1 MNKKRLIFILAL
13 LLSAFI
19 WFEINLTKVQE
30 VDLHVPITISNAP
43 SALVPITLEPE
54 TIDITVEGKGQDIMG
69 YNLKKYV
76 YHIDLR
82 EVHYGRNY
90 LPIAYENLEG
100 FKEFNLTIV
109 HRPPMKD
116 VLIVMDN
123 MSTMIMPV
131 EITFADDD
139 SRQYFEENEL
149 EIKPEEIQITG
160 PQSIITKIEEV
171 ITIPYNKNIH
181 VDDPHL
187 SVIQPKDS
195 KVSYDTYTLDITK
208 MEPKII
214 QKTISL
220 IPINTSDGIE
230 IFPSSVSIKV
240 SGEQGFVSILEEK
253 DIFATLELPDSFKVD
268 DEILI
273 SVELPTGIDLLGQ
286 TPTKVRIK
294 SIPE

>member
-123 MSTMIMPV
+123 MSTMIVPV

-149 EIKPEEIQITG
+149 EI
-160 PQSIITKIEEV
+160 
-171 ITIPYNKNIH
+171 
-181 VDDPHL
+181 
-187 SVIQPKDS
+187 
-195 KVSYDTYTLDITK
+195 
-208 MEPKII
+208 
-214 QKTISL
+214 
-220 IPINTSDGIE
+220 
-230 IFPSSVSIKV
+230 
-240 SGEQGFVSILEEK
+240 
-253 DIFATLELPDSFKVD
+253 
-268 DEILI
+268 
-273 SVELPTGIDLLGQ
+273 
-286 TPTKVRIK
+286 
-294 SIPE
+294 